1 MIVHA
6 AFEGLAAGASEVL
19 ADDITRQ
26 VHRGLSA
33 HPAVYL
39 QPIDRPS
46 R

>member
-1 MIVHA
+1 MRTTLDA
-6 AFEGLAAGASEVL
+6 LEAGASEVL
-19 ADDITRQ
+19 VDEFTRQ

-33 HPAVYL
+33 DTAVYL